1 MTKHEEIKTMK
12 LYHHLDRI
20 EHRLKELGYTNKD
33 TRVDPEQLGTLDSL
47 HFFGDEPICHI
58 VDLLGACP
66 SEKKV
71 LDIGT
76 GFGGTARLLAH
87 RSGCKVDA
95 LELQPDLSDA
105 GRKLTRRCG
114 LDNQVTHLD
123 GDFLELSVRH
133 NEYDAVVGLLCFL
146 HIGNWRHLFQRCFDS
161 LKPGGVLYADDFF
174 LRGDKLSDED
184 QLTLKQDVYCTDLLR
199 QDQILTVL
207 RTCGFKEPEFHD
219 ATTKWQPYVSD
230 RAEQYHAAL
239 ETHIARD
246 GKAAACGLDHF
257 YTRVAQLFRDGNV
270 GGYTL
275 IVRKPL

>member
-20 EHRLKELGYTNKD
+20 ENRLKELGYTNKD
-33 TRVDPEQLGTLDSL
+33 VRVDPEQLGEFDSL

-58 VDLLGACP
+58 VELLAETP
-66 SEKKV
+66 TEKKV
-71 LDIGT
+71 LDIGS
-76 GFGGTARLLAH
+76 GYGGTARLLAH

-105 GRKLTRRCG
+105 GRELTRRCG
-114 LDNQVTHLD
+114 LDEQVTHLD
-123 GDFLELSVRH
+123 GDFLELPVQH
-133 NEYDAVVGLLCFL
+133 NEYDVVVGLLCFL
-146 HIGNWRHLFQRCFDS
+146 HIGNWRQLFQRCFDS
-161 LKPGGVLYADDFF
+161 LKPGGVLYVDDFF
-174 LRGDKLSDED
+174 LRGDRLTPED

-199 QDQILTVL
+199 QEQIVDVL
-207 RTCGFKEPEFHD
+207 KTCGFETPKVQD
-219 ATTKWQPYVSD
+219 ATIKWQPYVSN
-230 RAEQYHAAL
+230 RAVKYHAAL

-246 GKAAACGLDHF
+246 GEAAARGLDHF
-257 YTRVAQLFRDGNV
+257 YTCMAQLFRTGNV